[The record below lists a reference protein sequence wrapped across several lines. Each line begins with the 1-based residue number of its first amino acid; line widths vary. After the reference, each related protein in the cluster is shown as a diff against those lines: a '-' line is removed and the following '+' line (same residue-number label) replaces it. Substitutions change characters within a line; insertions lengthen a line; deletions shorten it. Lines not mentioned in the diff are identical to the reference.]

1 MFTGKLCTLELKI
14 RQQNLDVEQD
24 RKFKEHFMGQIELLL
39 ELNTLDLTEQSQ
51 GEAPAFFQ
59 GLVTS
64 YNVLV
69 KKFGI
74 GCLEVTVECLN
85 LEGLERLWNDYQSG
99 DLDDLAE
106 RCLVSDNLKKKLIVE
121 TVQLKTTIAEE
132 SYIRCKKALVE
143 KSSEFHKLTVL
154 CVLHLTSTSVTHVTS
169 TLLYNIDSGYLTGLF
184 FRLK

>member
-1 MFTGKLCTLELKI
+1 MFTGKLCTLKLKI
-14 RQQNLDVEQD
+14 RQQSLNAEQD
-24 RKFKEHFMGQIELLL
+24 RKFKEHFLGHIELLL
-39 ELNTLDLTEQSQ
+39 ELDTLELTEPPQA
-51 GEAPAFFQ
+51 EPDAFFQ
-59 GLVTS
+59 GLQKS

-106 RCLVSDNLKKKLIVE
+106 RCLVSDKLKKKLNVE

-132 SYIRCKKALVE
+132 SYMRCKEALIG
-143 KSSEFHKLTVL
+143 KSSEFHKLTYL
-154 CVLHLTSTSVTHVTS
+154 LTNPS
-169 TLLYNIDSGYLTGLF
+169 
-184 FRLK
+184 

>member
-1 MFTGKLCTLELKI
+1 MFTGKLCTLKLKI
-14 RQQNLDVEQD
+14 RQQSLDAEQD
-24 RKFKEHFMGQIELLL
+24 RKFNEHFLGQIELLL
-39 ELNTLDLTEQSQ
+39 ELDTLKHTEPPQA
-51 GEAPAFFQ
+51 GPDAFFQ
-59 GLVTS
+59 GLQKS

-106 RCLVSDNLKKKLIVE
+106 RCLVSDKLKKKLNVE

-132 SYIRCKKALVE
+132 SYMRCKEALME
-143 KSSEFHKLTVL
+143 KSSEFHKLTYAP
-154 CVLHLTSTSVTHVTS
+154 LT
-169 TLLYNIDSGYLTGLF
+169 
-184 FRLK
+184 